1 MSEKKSYKT
10 HKFLET
16 SKGNFNLYKFYDH
29 FKIDIDDS
37 YSYYKTCNYTA
48 TAGSNNRC
56 HTIKQITQ
64 KWKEKFDKFTPVD
77 NNIVRKCD
85 LLVLWVYDK
94 IIGCDSDNY
103 CISWYYGLLEKF
115 WDESNCCEKEK
126 VGNKDQYICKNKFIK
141 TFNLDV
147 LKNKRDSYDFFEYYE
162 YVKNIL
168 FQGDQIKEK
177 YCEYIKYILKLYHEL
192 KEENRLRGLPHI
204 YEKELNL
211 YKNTI
216 DKENTLSLLKKNC
229 NIDDYFIKPPQS
241 TDSINSLQ
249 GNYGKKL
256 TKHPV
261 PPSYGQYNQIIKNEY
276 ENIIKEL
283 PSYKIYDELSKDTS
297 GSEYKSKY
305 CDNLKFDNDQMK
317 TICKNMENNIK
328 TLSNNSEMNGLGH
341 RDRCRYLNF
350 WIYGE
355 ISKLHTN
362 EDKNLTDITD
372 VANLIDAN
380 IKINNDLIKED
391 FDVNYKDVVP
401 ETSTSSSTT
410 TSGPG
415 DSQASGAAEKP
426 LENGETTTP
435 SKNEG
440 GEGPRQNENA
450 GRSAQSGGIGG
461 AQNNEGLKEPA
472 KFVKYYDFSKYK
484 PCYFNYDC
492 TFSECREMKHLY
504 EYFKAYDKIKGN
516 IKCEHRKK
524 DKYYTYLKY
533 MKSHDQEK
541 CNEIKKLSKPN
552 LSEEKSIDPKEE
564 NNMYIKYFTCSYVT
578 DSTFKKKGLRCQ
590 QPGYSP
596 FRKNKFAAVRALNNA
611 ENDNLKL
618 KGKKLTINGKSINAV
633 LISDPHAKITG
644 EDVAENAMPDDQYT
658 LFPEIRGAARK
669 AYVKQAREACKNGE
683 IKEGMEEYC
692 RKSKRYNK
700 IINLSNSQ
708 SANVTLKE
716 DIENWEDIVIPD
728 DTSFLNEIL
737 QRLPVRMGAVS
748 LASLGA
754 ITMLF
759 MYYKFTPLG
768 SWLRNV
774 MGGEKKMKHG
784 NHGEPRKSL
793 NYQQDHMSQIS
804 QTGNARAYYLEE
816 EETAC
821 PKEQPV
827 EEMSEYCRNR
837 RGKKNEAWQ
846 SYRTS
851 HISELPTRSYASN
864 FSEEKNKNSL
874 SKFVRTSLLSSN
886 VI

>member
-16 SKGNFNLYKFYDH
+16 FKEKFNSYKFSNH
-29 FKIDIDDS
+29 LKIDIDDS
-37 YSYYKTCNYTA
+37 YGYYKTCNYTA

-115 WDESNCCEKEK
+115 WDESSCCGKYK
-126 VGNKDQYICKNKFIK
+126 VVGTNEEICKNKFIK
-141 TFNLDV
+141 TFNLNL
-147 LKNKRDSYDFFEYYE
+147 LKNKRDSYDFFEYYDHI
-162 YVKNIL
+162 KDISS
-168 FQGDQIKEK
+168 QIYKQNNEE
-177 YCEYIKYILKLYHEL
+177 YCEYIRHILKLYHEL
-192 KEENRLRGLPHI
+192 KDYTRPEGLPHI
-204 YEKELNL
+204 YEKELDL

-216 DKENTLSLLKKNC
+216 DKENTLSLLKKKC
-229 NIDDYFIKPPQS
+229 NIDDSFIKAPQS
-241 TDSINSLQ
+241 VDNLSLLQ
-249 GNYGKKL
+249 GKHEKKL
-256 TKHPV
+256 TKRPV
-261 PPSYGQYNQIIKNEY
+261 PPYYGQYNQ
-276 ENIIKEL
+276 ENIIEKL
-283 PSYKIYDELSKDTS
+283 QSSKIYDKLNENVT
-297 GSEYKSKY
+297 GNEYKSKY

-533 MKSHDQEK
+533 MSYLYNKHKYEEECCSWGATVCSDYFLECDEYYDPNKLVSAIESHDHKECK
-541 CNEIKKLSKPN
+541 KIKDSLTANK
-552 LSEEKSIDPKEE
+552 SEEASTIDPKDE
-564 NNMYIKYFTCSYVT
+564 NNMYIKYLTCSRAT
-578 DSTFKKKGLRCQ
+578 HSNFKNEGLRCQ
-590 QPGYSP
+590 QPE
-596 FRKNKFAAVRALNNA
+596 FNALRKNKFAAVRPVYKTQTS
-611 ENDNLKL
+611 NLEL
-618 KGKKLTINGKSINAV
+618 KGKKLTINGKAINAV
-633 LISDPHAKITG
+633 LISDPNAIITG
-644 EDVAENAMPDDQYT
+644 EANSNTPELENYNT

-669 AYVKQAREACKNGE
+669 AYVKEAKEACKNGTP
-683 IKEGMEEYC
+683 KKGMETYC
-692 RKSKRYNK
+692 ERSKRYND
-700 IINLSNSQ
+700 IINGAELQPEKLIDVGNTQ
-708 SANVTLKE
+708 NLE
-716 DIENWEDIVIPD
+716 DIDSPA
-728 DTSFLNEIL
+728 DTSSINDLL
-737 QRLPVRMGAVS
+737 QQLPVRMGAVS

-754 ITMLF
+754 VTMLF
-759 MYYKFTPLG
+759 MYYKFTPFG
-768 SWLRNV
+768 TWLRNKI
-774 MGGEKKMKHG
+774 GGEKKMKHG
-784 NHGEPRKSL
+784 NHIEPRISV
-793 NYQQDHMSQIS
+793 NYQQDHMPQIS
-804 QTGNARAYYLEE
+804 QKKRIKIAY
-816 EETAC
+816 
-821 PKEQPV
+821 
-827 EEMSEYCRNR
+827 
-837 RGKKNEAWQ
+837 Q
-846 SYRTS
+846 SS
-851 HISELPTRSYASN
+851 
-864 FSEEKNKNSL
+864 
-874 SKFVRTSLLSSN
+874 
-886 VI
+886 